1 MGDDEAATIGRRVR
15 QVRKSRD
22 KSLRV
27 LAGLSGM
34 NRMALSRIERG
45 ERAVTLSE
53 IVALAGALG
62 IAPSELTRLPV
73 PAPANGHTDSTTEAV
88 RLAMDAVEANHPGG
102 LVLPVAALRDQV
114 AQIHQ
119 HQRACRFTEVA
130 TELPGLIRNLHTTLA
145 TGANHTELLDLA
157 IYLHVHVTRMWLLH
171 ASAPDDLVRRVVFLA
186 HRLAQERDEVSSLAV
201 AGFGVADILIFGGAL
216 EPGRAM
222 LDSLILPPVTAGTA
236 GFVAVAT
243 GCHAVAVLLAGRP
256 GEVAAPM
263 DAAVEIAGQFE
274 VDSRAPVPE
283 PTDAGTDRFRFSSL
297 DAASLRMWVALEM
310 GEPDQAVSIASH
322 NIQPQ
327 RHGLHAQVRY
337 WTNYGRALARLRGRH
352 DDAVRALH
360 RAEAI
365 HPHGVQRDPFVREV
379 LAELLTQT
387 RRDSPAGRELRAM
400 AHRAGLPE

>member
-1 MGDDEAATIGRRVR
+1 MGDDEAGMIGRRLR

-27 LAGLSGM
+27 LAGLSGID
-34 NRMALSRIERG
+34 RTTLSRIERG

-53 IVALAGALG
+53 ILALAGALK
-62 IAPSELTRLPV
+62 IAPSELTKLPV

-130 TELPGLIRNLHTTLA
+130 TDLPGLIRNLHTTLA

-157 IYLHVHVTRMWLLH
+157 IYLHTLVTRLWLWH
-171 ASAPDDLVRRVVFLA
+171 SSAPEDLIRWVVFVA
-186 HRLAQERDEVSSLAV
+186 HRLAQEGNKVSSLAV
-201 AGFGVADILIFGGAL
+201 AEYSVADALIIGGAL
-216 EPGRAM
+216 DPGQAM
-222 LDSLILPPVTAGTA
+222 LDSLTLPPITAGTA
-236 GFVAVAT
+236 GFVATAT
-243 GCHAVAVLLAGRP
+243 GCHAAAAVLAGRP
-256 GEVAAPM
+256 SEAAAPM
-263 DAAVEIAGQFE
+263 DAAVEIAGQFA

-283 PTDAGTDRFRFSSL
+283 PTDAGTDRFRFDTL
-297 DAASLRMWVALEM
+297 DAATLRMWVALET
-310 GEPDQAVSIASH
+310 GEPDRAVSIAA
-322 NIQPQ
+322 NNLAPQ
-327 RHGLHAQVRY
+327 RHPPQAQVRY
-337 WTNYGRALARLRGRH
+337 WTYYGRALARLRGRH
-352 DDAVRALH
+352 DDAVRALR

-365 HPHGVQRDPFVREV
+365 HPHRVQRDPFVREV

-400 AHRAGLPE
+400 AYRAGLPE

>member
-1 MGDDEAATIGRRVR
+1 MDDDEAATIGRRLR

-27 LAGLSGM
+27 IAELAGM

-53 IVALAGALG
+53 LMALAGALG
-62 IAPSELTRLPV
+62 IAPSELTKLPV

-88 RLAMDAVEANHPGG
+88 RLAVDGIEADHPGG

-114 AQIHQ
+114 AQIAQ
-119 HQRACRFTEVA
+119 HQGACRFTEVA

-157 IYLHVHVTRMWLLH
+157 IYLHTHVTRIWLVH
-171 ASAPDDLVRRVVFLA
+171 SSAPDDLIRRVVFVA

-201 AGFGVADILIFGGAL
+201 AGFGVADILIMGGAL
-216 EPGRAM
+216 ETGQAM

-236 GFVAVAT
+236 GFVALAT
-243 GCHAVAVLLAGRP
+243 GCHAVAALLAGRP

-274 VDSRAPVPE
+274 ADPRAPVPE
-283 PTDAGTDRFRFSSL
+283 PTDAGTDRFRYDSL
-297 DAASLRMWVALEM
+297 DAAIWRMWVGLET
-310 GEPDQAVSIASH
+310 GEPDRAVSIAA
-322 NIQPQ
+322 NNVAPQ
-327 RHGLHAQVRY
+327 RHRPQAQVRY
-337 WTNYGRALARLRGRH
+337 WTYYGRALARLRGRH
-352 DDAVRALH
+352 DDAARALR

-365 HPHGVQRDPFVREV
+365 HPHRVQRDPFVREV

-400 AHRAGLPE
+400 AHRAGLPG

>member
-1 MGDDEAATIGRRVR
+1 MGDDEAGMIGRRLR
-15 QVRKSRD
+15 QVRKFRG

-27 LAGLSGM
+27 LAELAGM

-53 IVALAGALG
+53 ILALAGALK
-62 IAPSELTRLPV
+62 IAPSELTKLPV
-73 PAPANGHTDSTTEAV
+73 PAPANGHTDSTTEAL
-88 RLAMDAVEANHPGG
+88 RLALDAVEAHHPGG

-114 AQIHQ
+114 AQIYQ

-145 TGANHTELLDLA
+145 TGVSHTELLDLA
-157 IYLHVHVTRMWLLH
+157 IYLHTLVTRLWLFH

-186 HRLAQERDEVSSLAV
+186 QRLAQEGNKVSSLAV
-201 AGFGVADILIFGGAL
+201 AEYSVADALIIGGAL
-216 EPGRAM
+216 EPGQAM
-222 LDSLILPPVTAGTA
+222 LDSLTLPPITAGTA

-243 GCHAVAVLLAGRP
+243 GCHA
-256 GEVAAPM
+256 
-263 DAAVEIAGQFE
+263 AVEIAGQFE
-274 VDSRAPVPE
+274 A
-283 PTDAGTDRFRFSSL
+283 TDAGTDRFRFDSL
-297 DAASLRMWVALEM
+297 DAATLRMWVALET
-310 GEPDQAVSIASH
+310 GEPDRAVSIASH

-327 RHGLHAQVRY
+327 RHPPQGQVRY
-337 WTNYGRALARLRGRH
+337 WTYYGRALARLRGRH

-365 HPHGVQRDPFVREV
+365 PPHGVQRDPFVREV

-387 RRDSPAGRELRAM
+387 RRDSPAGQELRAM
-400 AHRAGLPE
+400 ARRAGLPE